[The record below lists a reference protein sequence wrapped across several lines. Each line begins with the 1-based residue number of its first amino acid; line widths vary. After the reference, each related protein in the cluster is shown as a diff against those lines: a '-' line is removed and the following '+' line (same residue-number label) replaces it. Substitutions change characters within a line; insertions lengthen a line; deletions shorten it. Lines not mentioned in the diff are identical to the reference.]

1 VGITWVGFRARLPNS
16 RVKRVVFIDI
26 LKQQM
31 LDLKALRKKV
41 AEAESAS
48 AAKKKRKRTPSL
60 HTHDAP
66 ES

>member
-1 VGITWVGFRARLPNS
+1 
-16 RVKRVVFIDI
+16 
-26 LKQQM
+26 M